1 MIVGIDL
8 GTTHSLL
15 GIYEDGAPRLIPNAL
30 GKLLTPSVV
39 SVADDGTILVGDAA
53 RDRLISHPQ
62 ASVASFKR
70 WMGSRRETRLGQ
82 RAYLPE
88 ELSALV
94 IRSLLDDAEVALGR
108 RPQEAV
114 ISVPA
119 YFSDAQRRATRRAG
133 ELAGVRV
140 ERLIN
145 EPTAA
150 ALAYG
155 LAQKLDDAH
164 ILVLDL
170 GGGTFD
176 VSILELFDGVVKVH
190 ASAGDNYLGGDDFTE
205 AIEKHWL
212 SEHSLRGEA
221 LKPHE
226 ASQLRQRAEAA
237 KRSLATG
244 QAAEIALL
252 VDGKPYSLTLDES
265 GFEQI
270 VAPLV
275 TRMRSPIERA
285 MRDAGLRGGDLAEVV
300 MVGGASRMQ
309 QLSKLAARL
318 LGRLPLRHVAPDEA
332 IAHGTCVAAGLK
344 ARHEALEEIILT
356 DVCPHSLGVAVSME
370 LGQGMRSHGHFD
382 PIIERNCT
390 VPVSRVREYFPVHD
404 QQNAITLRV
413 YQGENPWAENNIALG
428 ELEVPVPPGATQ
440 DRGVDVRFTYD
451 INGVLQVEARVQK
464 TGIVRELL
472 LMQGDGG
479 LSEEEARTRLAELA
493 GLKTHPRD
501 EQPNIAALARAERL
515 YAESL
520 GDERRHVQGLI
531 LEFQAALATQDKAL
545 VARQRDALLRAL
557 DQHETRSPL

>member
-1 MIVGIDL
+1 MGKIIGIDL
-8 GTTHSLL
+8 GTTNSCVAFLE
-15 GIYEDGAPRLIPNAL
+15 GGEPVVIPNSEGART
-30 GKLLTPSVV
+30 TPSVV
-39 SVADDGTILVGDAA
+39 AFKDGERMVGNIAKRQAITNPDRTISSIKRDMGTARKVRIEGKDYTPQEISAMILQKLKQDA
-53 RDRLISHPQ
+53 
-62 ASVASFKR
+62 
-70 WMGSRRETRLGQ
+70 E
-82 RAYLPE
+82 AYLG
-88 ELSALV
+88 STV
-94 IRSLLDDAEVALGR
+94 T
-108 RPQEAV
+108 QAV
-114 ISVPA
+114 ITVPA
-119 YFSDAQRRATRRAG
+119 YFTDSQRQATKDAGRIAG
-133 ELAGVRV
+133 LEVLRI
-140 ERLIN
+140 IN

-155 LAQKLDDAH
+155 MDKENNQK
-164 ILVLDL
+164 ILVYDL

-212 SEHSLRGEA
+212 SEHKLRVEA

-237 KRSLATG
+237 KRSLAISQT
-244 QAAEIALL
+244 AEVALH
-252 VDGKPYSLTLDES
+252 VGGKPYSSTLDES
-265 GFEQI
+265 VFEQI

-275 TRMRSPIERA
+275 MRMRAPIERA

-332 IAHGTCVAAGLK
+332 IAHGACVAAGLK
-344 ARHEALEEIILT
+344 VRDEALEEIILT

-404 QQNAITLRV
+404 QQNTITLRV
-413 YQGENPWAENNIALG
+413 YQGENPWAENNLALG
-428 ELEVPVPPGATQ
+428 ALEVPVPPGTTQ
-440 DRGVDVRFTYD
+440 ERGVDVRFTYD

-479 LSEEEARTRLAELA
+479 LSEEEARKRLAELA

-531 LEFQAALATQDKAL
+531 VEFQSALATQDKAF
-545 VARQRDALLRAL
+545 VARQRDALLQAL

>member
-8 GTTHSLL
+8 GTTHSLV

-30 GKLLTPSVV
+30 GKLLTTSVV

-212 SEHSLRGEA
+212 SEHSLRREA

-252 VDGKPYSLTLDES
+252 VDGKRYSLTLDES

>member
-8 GTTHSLL
+8 GTTHSLV
-15 GIYEDGAPRLIPNAL
+15 GIYEDGAPRLVPNAL
-30 GKLLTPSVV
+30 GKLLTPSVI

-212 SEHSLRGEA
+212 SEHRLRGEA

-237 KRSLATG
+237 KRSLAAG
-244 QAAEIALL
+244 QAADIALL

-332 IAHGTCVAAGLK
+332 IAHGACVAAGLK

-545 VARQRDALLRAL
+545 VARQRDALLQAL

>member
-8 GTTHSLL
+8 GTTHSLV
-15 GIYEDGAPRLIPNAL
+15 GVYEDGAPRLIPNAL

-39 SVADDGTILVGDAA
+39 SVGEDGTILVGDAA

-94 IRSLLDDAEVALGR
+94 IRSLLDDAEVALGH

-164 ILVLDL
+164 VLVLDL

-212 SEHSLRGEA
+212 SENELRGEA

-237 KRSLATG
+237 KRTLAMG
-244 QAAEIALL
+244 QPAEVALY
-252 VDGKPYSLTLDES
+252 VDGKLYSLSLDES

-332 IAHGTCVAAGLK
+332 IAHGACVAAGLK
-344 ARHEALEEIILT
+344 ARDETLEEIILT

-404 QQNAITLRV
+404 QQNAITLCV

-440 DRGVDVRFTYD
+440 ERGVDVRFTYD

-479 LSEEEARTRLAELA
+479 LSEEEARKRLAELA

-515 YAESL
+515 YVESL

-531 LEFQAALATQDKAL
+531 VEFQAALATQDKAF
-545 VARQRDALLRAL
+545 VARQRDALLQAL
-557 DQHETRSPL
+557 DQYETRGPL